1 MALACLATVAA
12 AEAATAITAEATT
25 TLAATTAAA
34 AAAEATTR
42 TTEATTTSGAVF
54 LRTGFIDGQG
64 TAAEIDAICLFS
76 GQLGLITGTH
86 GDEGEA
92 TGAAR
97 VTVEGDV
104 NVGDGTVLL
113 EMSAEFVF
121 GSLEGQIADVE
132 FGTMH
137 VDES

>member
-1 MALACLATVAA
+1 MAFGYLATVAA
-12 AEAATAITAEATT
+12 AEAATAFAAEATT

-34 AAAEATTR
+34 AEAATG
-42 TTEATTTSGAVF
+42 TTEATTSGAVF

-64 TAAEIDAICLFS
+64 TAAEIDAIGLFS

-104 NVGDGTVLL
+104 NIGDGTVLL

>member
-1 MALACLATVAA
+1 MAFGYLATVAA

-34 AAAEATTR
+34 AEAATG
-42 TTEATTTSGAVF
+42 TTEATTSGAVF

-64 TAAEIDAICLFS
+64 TAAEIDAIGLFS

-104 NVGDGTVLL
+104 NIGDGTVLL

>member
-1 MALACLATVAA
+1 MAFAYLATVAA

-34 AAAEATTR
+34 AEAATG

-64 TAAEIDAICLFS
+64 TAAEIDAIGLFS